1 MCIKSFFQKYYV
13 AFTNPVAVVAVKM
26 KALSSL
32 KDQLEKGINR
42 FSSILDSEASC
53 QSFENVDIE
62 VEQGDFQNMTDD
74 NRGDDNDDRELQEA
88 TQDATIEPQELD
100 EDVIKGIG
108 NDIIEVEE
116 CRMEKI
122 SQQSDRS
129 SEIKS
134 FFLPSQ

>member
-1 MCIKSFFQKYYV
+1 
-13 AFTNPVAVVAVKM
+13 
-26 KALSSL
+26 
-32 KDQLEKGINR
+32 
-42 FSSILDSEASC
+42 
-53 QSFENVDIE
+53 
-62 VEQGDFQNMTDD
+62 MTDD

-129 SEIKS
+129 SEIKN